1 MYFCGIKAVIEEKEI
16 KHMKFK
22 GIELKEG
29 RDSEAEL
36 LVNVEL
42 VGDFDED
49 ELEERMEELEDELDD
64 IVDYD
69 NICVYVEAVDDKLL
83 QVRCDDITFD
93 EKGVNIINVLHNDIV
108 AAGLSDIKISIG
120 VHVDGEEWFKREDGS
135 EYNEDM
141 VTLDEFLANVEY

>member
-1 MYFCGIKAVIEEKEI
+1 
-16 KHMKFK
+16 MKFK

-36 LVNVEL
+36 LVNVEI

-49 ELEERMEELEDELDD
+49 ELEERIEELEDELDD

-69 NICVYVEAVDDKLL
+69 NLYVYVEAVDDKLL
-83 QVRCDDITFD
+83 QVRCDDISFD
-93 EKGVNIINVLHNDIV
+93 EKGVDIITVIYNDIM
-108 AAGLSDIKISIG
+108 AAGLSDVKISIG

-141 VTLDEFLANVEY
+141 VSLNEFLENVEY

>member
-1 MYFCGIKAVIEEKEI
+1 
-16 KHMKFK
+16 MKFK

-49 ELEERMEELEDELDD
+49 ELDERMEKLEDELDD

-69 NICVYVEAVDDKLL
+69 NIYVYVEAVDDKLL

-93 EKGVNIINVLHNDIV
+93 EKGVDIITVLHNDIV
-108 AAGLSDIKISIG
+108 AAGLSDVKISIG

-141 VTLDEFLANVEY
+141 VSLDEFLANVEY

>member
-1 MYFCGIKAVIEEKEI
+1 
-16 KHMKFK
+16 MKFK

-29 RDSEAEL
+29 KDSETEL

-49 ELEERMEELEDELDD
+49 ELEERMEELEEELED

-69 NICVYVEAVDDKLL
+69 SCVVYVETVNDNLL

-93 EKGVNIINVLHNDIV
+93 EKGVDFITVLHNDIV
-108 AAGLSDIKISIG
+108 SAGLSDAKISIG
-120 VHVDGEEWFKREDGS
+120 VHVDGEEWFKREDGTD
-135 EYNEDM
+135 YNEDM
-141 VTLDEFLANVEY
+141 VTLNEFLANIEY

>member
-1 MYFCGIKAVIEEKEI
+1 
-16 KHMKFK
+16 MKFK

-42 VGDFDED
+42 IGDVDED
-49 ELEERMEELEDELDD
+49 ELEGRMEELEDELDD

-83 QVRCDDITFD
+83 QVRCDDISFD
-93 EKGVNIINVLHNDIV
+93 DKGVDIITVIHNDIM
-108 AAGLSDIKISIG
+108 AAGLSDVKISIG

-141 VTLDEFLANVEY
+141 VTLDEFLENVEY

>member
-1 MYFCGIKAVIEEKEI
+1 
-16 KHMKFK
+16 MKFK

-36 LVNVEL
+36 LVNVEV
-42 VGDFDED
+42 VGDFDKD

-69 NICVYVEAVDDKLL
+69 NLYVYVEAVNDNLL

-93 EKGVNIINVLHNDIV
+93 EKGVDIITVLHNDII
-108 AAGLSDIKISIG
+108 AAGLSNVKISIG

>member
-1 MYFCGIKAVIEEKEI
+1 
-16 KHMKFK
+16 MKFK

-29 RDSEAEL
+29 MNSEAEL

-42 VGDFDED
+42 AGDFNEN
-49 ELEERMEELEDELDD
+49 ELEKRMEELEDKLND

-69 NICVYVEAVDDKLL
+69 NLYAYVEAVDDNLL

-93 EKGVNIINVLHNDIV
+93 KNGVDIITNLHNDII
-108 AAGLSDIKISIG
+108 ASGLSDVKITIG
-120 VHVDGEEWFKREDGS
+120 VHVDGDVWFKRQDGT
-135 EYNEDM
+135 EYNEDE

>member
-1 MYFCGIKAVIEEKEI
+1 
-16 KHMKFK
+16 MKFK
-22 GIELKEG
+22 GIELKDE

-36 LVNVEL
+36 LINVEV

-49 ELEERMEELEDELDD
+49 ELEERMEGIGYKLDG

-69 NICVYVEAVDDKLL
+69 NFCVYTEVVDDNLL
-83 QVRCDDITFD
+83 QVRCNDITFD
-93 EKGVNIINVLHNDIV
+93 KNGVDIIMVLYNDIV
-108 AAGLSDIKISIG
+108 AAGLSDVKISVG
-120 VHVDGEEWFKREDGS
+120 VHVDGEKWFKREDGT

>member
-1 MYFCGIKAVIEEKEI
+1 
-16 KHMKFK
+16 MKFK

-36 LVNVEL
+36 LVNVEIF
-42 VGDFDED
+42 GDFDED

-64 IVDYD
+64 VVDYD
-69 NICVYVEAVDDKLL
+69 NLYVYVEAVDDKLL

-93 EKGVNIINVLHNDIV
+93 KKGVDIITVIHNDIM
-108 AAGLSDIKISIG
+108 AAGLSDVKISIG
-120 VHVDGEEWFKREDGS
+120 VHVDGEEWFMREDGS

-141 VTLDEFLANVEY
+141 VTVDECLENVEY

>member
-1 MYFCGIKAVIEEKEI
+1 
-16 KHMKFK
+16 MKFK

-36 LVNVEL
+36 LVNVEI
-42 VGDFDED
+42 VEDFDED
-49 ELEERMEELEDELDD
+49 ELEERIEELEDELDD

-69 NICVYVEAVDDKLL
+69 NLYVYVEAVDDKLL
-83 QVRCDDITFD
+83 QVRCDDISFD
-93 EKGVNIINVLHNDIV
+93 EKGVDIITVIHNDIV
-108 AAGLSDIKISIG
+108 AAGLSGVKISIG

-141 VTLDEFLANVEY
+141 VSLDEFLKNVEY

>member
-1 MYFCGIKAVIEEKEI
+1 
-16 KHMKFK
+16 MKFK

-42 VGDFDED
+42 IGDFDED

-83 QVRCDDITFD
+83 QVRCDDISFD
-93 EKGVNIINVLHNDIV
+93 EKGVDIITVIYNDIM
-108 AAGLSDIKISIG
+108 AAGLYDVKISIG
-120 VHVDGEEWFKREDGS
+120 VHVNGEEWFKREDGS
-135 EYNEDM
+135 EYIEDM
-141 VTLDEFLANVEY
+141 VTLDDFLENVEY

>member
-1 MYFCGIKAVIEEKEI
+1 
-16 KHMKFK
+16 MKFK

-42 VGDFDED
+42 VGDFNED
-49 ELEERMEELEDELDD
+49 ELEERMEKLEDELDD

-69 NICVYVEAVDDKLL
+69 NLYVYVEAVDDKLL

-93 EKGVNIINVLHNDIV
+93 EKGVDIITVLHNDIV
-108 AAGLSDIKISIG
+108 AAGLSDVKISIG